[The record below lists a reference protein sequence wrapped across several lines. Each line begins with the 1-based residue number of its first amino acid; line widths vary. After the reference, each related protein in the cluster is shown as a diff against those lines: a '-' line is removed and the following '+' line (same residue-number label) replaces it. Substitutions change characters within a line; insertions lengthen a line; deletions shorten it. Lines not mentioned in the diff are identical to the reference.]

1 MHTRFIDQ
9 FDVILLDVSHTF
21 MFDVDRFSDIED
33 YGVTY
38 RQIGG
43 NLLSNEEIRR
53 IISALFDNM
62 LADYENPNCY
72 DSFPPVSSYLR
83 VLPES
88 KDLPVGEIRL
98 LAQVFAMHEV
108 GTIPATHTK
117 ALYRLHET
125 HRLGVVSN
133 IWSSSDLYLREF
145 ERVGIRNLF
154 DVIIFSSNHSYIK
167 PSPYIFAKAIEALDV
182 DRAKIVFVGD
192 SLKHDIAG
200 AKAAGLSSVWIN
212 TDVSQIDRSTPVP
225 ELVIQ
230 DLQDLIER

>member
-1 MHTRFIDQ
+1 MHTRFIDR

-83 VLPES
+83 TCFKKKKTTQELMFTLIIGAVNPDPMKGLNMTPTTYPT
-88 KDLPVGEIRL
+88 DLTNAQWDKPVTL
-98 LAQVFAMHEV
+98 
-108 GTIPATHTK
+108 
-117 ALYRLHET
+117 
-125 HRLGVVSN
+125 S
-133 IWSSSDLYLREF
+133 
-145 ERVGIRNLF
+145 
-154 DVIIFSSNHSYIK
+154 
-167 PSPYIFAKAIEALDV
+167 AKA
-182 DRAKIVFVGD
+182 FTG
-192 SLKHDIAG
+192 G
-200 AKAAGLSSVWIN
+200 
-212 TDVSQIDRSTPVP
+212 
-225 ELVIQ
+225 
-230 DLQDLIER
+230 